1 MSDASRVDRKARLLA
16 WLAML
21 ALGLA
26 VLVVGA
32 GAAPASRTAVVLNL
46 EGAIG
51 PAAADYVARG
61 IGQARERD
69 ASVVVLRMDTPG
81 GLDTSMREII
91 RAILSAPVPVLTF
104 VGPSGARAASAG
116 TYILYASH
124 VAAMAPGTNLGAA
137 TPVAIGGGLPM
148 PGGGD
153 DRSRD
158 GASGGDR
165 PERGPQGGAAKD
177 GANAE
182 QTGRE
187 GAEKDGAAKDGA
199 GSDGSARPAR
209 RPGSAMEAKTV
220 NDAVA
225 YIRSLAQMRG
235 RNADWAESA
244 VREGASL
251 SAEEAKARNVVDL
264 VATSVANLL
273 ELAHGRT
280 VAVGERSVVLDT
292 KEIAQIAIDPDWR
305 TRLLSV
311 LTNPNLALIL
321 MMIGFYGL
329 IFEFMN
335 PGALYPGTIGAICLL
350 LGLYALSALP
360 LNYAG
365 LGLIV
370 LGVALMIAEAF
381 TPSVGVLGIGGAIA
395 FVLGATILIDT
406 DVPGFGVSLPVIAG
420 IAATG
425 LGFSLLV
432 VRLAWRSR
440 KRPVVSGQEAMVG
453 ERGTVLD
460 WSGRSGR
467 VLAAGERWRAESGS
481 PLAPGQ
487 HVRVVALD
495 GLVLKVEPEPAATS

>member
-1 MSDASRVDRKARLLA
+1 MADAGTGDRKMRLLA

-21 ALGLA
+21 AAGFAILA
-26 VLVVGA
+26 FGA

-46 EGAIG
+46 EGPIG

-158 GASGGDR
+158 GESGGDR
-165 PERGPQGGAAKD
+165 PERAPKEGAAKD
-177 GANAE
+177 GATE
-182 QTGRE
+182 QAGRE
-187 GAEKDGAAKDGA
+187 GTAKDGA

-209 RPGSAMEAKTV
+209 RPGSAMEAKAV

-251 SAEEAKARNVVDL
+251 SAEEAKARGVVDL
-264 VATSVANLL
+264 IATSVSNLL

-292 KEIAQIAIDPDWR
+292 KGIAQLAIDPDWR

-406 DVPGFGVSLPVIAG
+406 DVPGFDVSLPIIAG

-453 ERGTVLD
+453 EHGTVLD
-460 WSGRSGR
+460 WSGHGGR
-467 VLAAGERWRAESGS
+467 VLAAGERWRAQSGS

-487 HVRVVALD
+487 RVRVVGLD
-495 GLVLKVEPEPAATS
+495 GLVLKVEPEPTATS

>member
-1 MSDASRVDRKARLLA
+1 
-16 WLAML
+16 
-21 ALGLA
+21 
-26 VLVVGA
+26 
-32 GAAPASRTAVVLNL
+32 
-46 EGAIG
+46 
-51 PAAADYVARG
+51 
-61 IGQARERD
+61 
-69 ASVVVLRMDTPG
+69 
-81 GLDTSMREII
+81 
-91 RAILSAPVPVLTF
+91 
-104 VGPSGARAASAG
+104 AG

-182 QTGRE
+182 QTGKE
-187 GAEKDGAAKDGA
+187 GAAKEGAAKDGA

-209 RPGSAMEAKTV
+209 RPGSAMEAKAV

-440 KRPVVSGQEAMVG
+440 KRPGASGQGAMVG
-453 ERGTVLD
+453 GRGAVLD
-460 WSGRSGR
+460 WR
-467 VLAAGERWRAESGS
+467 
-481 PLAPGQ
+481 
-487 HVRVVALD
+487 
-495 GLVLKVEPEPAATS
+495 

>member
-1 MSDASRVDRKARLLA
+1 
-16 WLAML
+16 
-21 ALGLA
+21 
-26 VLVVGA
+26 
-32 GAAPASRTAVVLNL
+32 
-46 EGAIG
+46 
-51 PAAADYVARG
+51 
-61 IGQARERD
+61 
-69 ASVVVLRMDTPG
+69 
-81 GLDTSMREII
+81 
-91 RAILSAPVPVLTF
+91 
-104 VGPSGARAASAG
+104 
-116 TYILYASH
+116 
-124 VAAMAPGTNLGAA
+124 
-137 TPVAIGGGLPM
+137 
-148 PGGGD
+148 
-153 DRSRD
+153 
-158 GASGGDR
+158 
-165 PERGPQGGAAKD
+165 
-177 GANAE
+177 
-182 QTGRE
+182 
-187 GAEKDGAAKDGA
+187 
-199 GSDGSARPAR
+199 
-209 RPGSAMEAKTV
+209 
-220 NDAVA
+220 
-225 YIRSLAQMRG
+225 
-235 RNADWAESA
+235 
-244 VREGASL
+244 
-251 SAEEAKARNVVDL
+251 
-264 VATSVANLL
+264 ATSVANLL

-381 TPSVGVLGIGGAIA
+381 TPSLGVLGIGGVIA
-395 FVLGATILIDT
+395 FVLGATILIDS

-440 KRPVVSGQEAMVG
+440 KRPVVSGQEAMLG

-460 WSGRSGR
+460 WSGGSGR
-467 VLAAGERWRAESGS
+467 VLAAGERWRAESAS
-481 PLAPGQ
+481 PLAHGQ
-487 HVRVVALD
+487 QVRVVGLD

>member
-1 MSDASRVDRKARLLA
+1 MAGSKGTTVADAIRVDRKARLVA

-26 VLVVGA
+26 ILVAGA

-51 PAAADYVARG
+51 PAAADYVVRG

-148 PGGGD
+148 PGG

-158 GASGGDR
+158 GDSGGDR
-165 PERGPQGGAAKD
+165 PERAPKEGAAK
-177 GANAE
+177 
-182 QTGRE
+182 E
-187 GAEKDGAAKDGA
+187 GAAKEGAAKDGA
-199 GSDGSARPAR
+199 GSDESARPAR
-209 RPGSAMEAKTV
+209 RPGSAMEAKAV

-225 YIRSLAQMRG
+225 YIRSLAQMRA

-264 VATSVANLL
+264 IATSVSNLL

-280 VAVGERSVVLDT
+280 VTVGERSVVLET
-292 KEIAQIAIDPDWR
+292 KGIAQLAIDPDWR
-305 TRLLSV
+305 TRMLSV

-381 TPSVGVLGIGGAIA
+381 TPSVGVLGIGGVIA
-395 FVLGATILIDT
+395 FVLGATILIDS

-467 VLAAGERWRAESGS
+467 VLAAGERWRAEAAS

-487 HVRVVALD
+487 QVRVVGLD

>member
-1 MSDASRVDRKARLLA
+1 
-16 WLAML
+16 
-21 ALGLA
+21 
-26 VLVVGA
+26 
-32 GAAPASRTAVVLNL
+32 
-46 EGAIG
+46 
-51 PAAADYVARG
+51 
-61 IGQARERD
+61 
-69 ASVVVLRMDTPG
+69 
-81 GLDTSMREII
+81 
-91 RAILSAPVPVLTF
+91 
-104 VGPSGARAASAG
+104 
-116 TYILYASH
+116 
-124 VAAMAPGTNLGAA
+124 
-137 TPVAIGGGLPM
+137 
-148 PGGGD
+148 
-153 DRSRD
+153 
-158 GASGGDR
+158 
-165 PERGPQGGAAKD
+165 
-177 GANAE
+177 
-182 QTGRE
+182 
-187 GAEKDGAAKDGA
+187 
-199 GSDGSARPAR
+199 
-209 RPGSAMEAKTV
+209 MEAKAV

-225 YIRSLAQMRG
+225 YIRSLAQLRA
-235 RNADWAESA
+235 RNADWAEAA

-264 VATSVANLL
+264 IATSVPNLL

-292 KEIAQIAIDPDWR
+292 KGIAELAIDPDWR

-381 TPSVGVLGIGGAIA
+381 TPSVGVLGIGGVIA
-395 FVLGATILIDT
+395 FVLGATILVDT
-406 DVPGFGVSLPVIAG
+406 DVPGFDVSLPVIAG

-432 VRLAWRSR
+432 VRLAWQSR
-440 KRPVVSGQEAMVG
+440 KRPPLGGHEGMIG

-467 VLAAGERWRAESGS
+467 VLAAGERWKAESETS
-481 PLAPGQ
+481 LAAGQ
-487 HVRVVALD
+487 RVRVTGID
-495 GLVLKVEPEPAATS
+495 GLVLRVEAEPGALS